1 MLNHGGLVDLL
12 NTLHS
17 VLHFHKNIWP
27 LAGTASFVWW
37 RHFCQTTSTFTS
49 SFYRKTLNYNYF
61 LPRSCKSIIFC
72 SLIIIFVSQCFNLGH
87 THTNLDWAIV
97 SRESSLIL
105 FEFHINLIRKYPHNQ
120 IYASLLAE
128 PFSLLPLDPS
138 IHTHHTSKATIS
150 RYHFEIEIFIL
161 CQSV

>member
-17 VLHFHKNIWP
+17 VLHLHKNIWP
-27 LAGTASFVWW
+27 LAGTASLSFDDATFVKPPPPSHH
-37 RHFCQTTSTFTS
+37 HFIEKHGITITF
-49 SFYRKTLNYNYF
+49 Y
-61 LPRSCKSIIFC
+61 PSCKSIIFC

-87 THTNLDWAIV
+87 THTHLDWAIV
-97 SRESSLIL
+97 SREPSLIL
-105 FEFHINLIRKYPHNQ
+105 FEFHIKLLQKYPHNQ